1 MWIVKKINNNCALAR
16 DTSGQ
21 DVVVFGRGIG
31 FKHIPYELTDLSMID
46 RTFYGVRS
54 SAVAALRDIPED
66 IVFLAS
72 DVIEHARDVLGVDL
86 NPNAPITLADHIN
99 FAINR
104 ARDGVDLSTPLAF
117 DVRHLYPKEYAMGK
131 HAVTII
137 KSRMGVE
144 LPESECTSIALHII
158 DAESERSDLD
168 VTKAVAET
176 VDAVTRMI
184 EESIGTQ
191 LDTESFQFSR
201 FIMHL
206 SFLVSRMLAGE
217 QHEDKMAKMLDVMR
231 STYPETARLTAQV
244 MDYFAGRGWSCDE
257 SEELYL
263 LIHIQRLL

>member
-54 SAVAALRDIPED
+54 SAVAALKDIPED

-86 NPNAPITLADHIN
+86 NPNAPVTLADHIN

-104 ARDGVDLSTPLAF
+104 AREGVALQTPLAF
-117 DVRHLYPKEYAMGK
+117 DVRHLYPKEFAIGR
-131 HAVTII
+131 HAVTIV

-144 LPESECTSIALHII
+144 LPESECASIALHII

-168 VTKAVAET
+168 VTKAAAET

-184 EESIGTQ
+184 EEVLGAQ
-191 LDTESFQFSR
+191 LDTDSFQFSR
-201 FIMHL
+201 FVMHL
-206 SFLVSRMLAGE
+206 SFLVGRMLAGE
-217 QHEDKMAKMLDVMR
+217 RHEDKMAEMLDVMKAA
-231 STYPETARLTAQV
+231 YPDASCITKRV
-244 MDYFAGRGWSCDE
+244 MDFFAQRGWSCDQ

>member
-31 FKHIPYELTDLSMID
+31 FRHIPYELTDLSLID

-54 SAVAALRDIPED
+54 SSVAALKDIPED

-86 NPNAPITLADHIN
+86 NLNAPITLADHIN
-99 FAINR
+99 FAIGR
-104 ARDGVDLSTPLAF
+104 ARDGMDLSTPLAF
-117 DVRHLYPKEYAMGK
+117 DVRHLYPKEYAIGK
-131 HAVTII
+131 HAVTIV

-144 LPESECTSIALHII
+144 LPESECTSVALHII

-168 VTKAVAET
+168 VTKATAET

-184 EESIGTQ
+184 EESLGSQ
-191 LDTESFQFSR
+191 LDTDSFQFSR
-201 FIMHL
+201 FVMHL
-206 SFLVSRMLAGE
+206 SFLVGRMLSGE
-217 QHEDKMAKMLDVMR
+217 RHEDKMSEMLDVMR
-231 STYPETARLTAQV
+231 AAYPEAARLAGRV
-244 MDYFAGRGWSCDE
+244 MDYFDVRGWSCDQ

-263 LIHIQRLL
+263 LIHIQRLM